1 MLLNFYPPSF
11 FTKLKFSFFS
21 NFFSYKLL
29 DAIRNFG
36 ISKNKKKKRTL
47 LAEQLLSLTSFSRNE
62 RRFSRV
68 FTSFPFTFEKKDIT
82 GRKAYDWSKKKKK
95 GKKKKENV
103 GSSNFWGELEAVWA
117 TRRPAMAEHRAEG
130 SLPPLPAR
138 SFHRADRPRDW
149 VGSWVRHNPRWA
161 GRRTSAT
168 FDRTPASRG
177 IAAIAGIHLDIA
189 SNDCTICPKERSRSR
204 RRCTVLS
211 NEKKS

>member
-82 GRKAYDWSKKKKK
+82 GR
-95 GKKKKENV
+95 KENV

-189 SNDCTICPKERSRSR
+189 SNDCTICPKEHSRSR

>member
-1 MLLNFYPPSF
+1 MRFETLEFP
-11 FTKLKFSFFS
+11 K
-21 NFFSYKLL
+21 
-29 DAIRNFG
+29 I
-36 ISKNKKKKRTL
+36 KKKKRTL

-68 FTSFPFTFEKKDIT
+68 FTSFPFTFEKKDIA
-82 GRKAYDWSKKKKK
+82 GRKAYDWSKKKKRE
-95 GKKKKENV
+95 KKKENV

>member
-21 NFFSYKLL
+21 NFFSYKSL

-68 FTSFPFTFEKKDIT
+68 FTSFPFTFEKKDIA
-82 GRKAYDWSKKKKK
+82 GRKAYDWSKKKKRE
-95 GKKKKENV
+95 KKKENV